1 MTYQLKNIYAKYFQK
16 SRSFLFP
23 ILGFK
28 KAALYV
34 PLQVYL
40 TWEGMYTLEDKM
52 LLVTYKKSNDLN
64 WEKYLVETLMANQ
77 MFNDYH
83 ETEDCDVVVLSF
95 DLKVIA
101 EDYDNVLE
109 GKYSKISK
117 LLKKKIRDFYAYN
130 SPEWAYMESFLF
142 PENYYKMY
150 SDILNVEE
158 EHILHTGQ
166 LCDLP
171 NLEKETLKLK
181 PYAKINDV
189 DQINMESREDLQ
201 VDPN

>member
-1 MTYQLKNIYAKYFQK
+1 MTYQLKDLYSKYFQK

-23 ILGFK
+23 ILGLK
-28 KAALYV
+28 KAATFL

-52 LLVTYKKSNDLN
+52 LIVTYRNSKDLN

-83 ETEDCDVVVLSF
+83 ETEDSNVIIVSF

-101 EDYDNVLE
+101 EDYDHVVE
-109 GKYSKISK
+109 GKYSRIGK

-142 PENYYKMY
+142 PENYYTMY
-150 SDILNVEE
+150 SKILNVEE

-189 DQINMESREDLQ
+189 DKINMESRE
-201 VDPN
+201 NI